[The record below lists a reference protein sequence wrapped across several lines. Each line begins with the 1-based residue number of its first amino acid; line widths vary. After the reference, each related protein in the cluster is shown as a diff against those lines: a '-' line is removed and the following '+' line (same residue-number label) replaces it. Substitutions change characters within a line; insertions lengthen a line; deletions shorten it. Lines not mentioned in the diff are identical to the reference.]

1 MKKKVPDYANVVY
14 TEQMW
19 VNKKLSR
26 IDMVFLRKNKKGS
39 GLRSNKKMDSKEVQK
54 QIIANLSR
62 IQILLKSSDD

>member
-1 MKKKVPDYANVVY
+1 MKKKVPDYANIVY

>member
-1 MKKKVPDYANVVY
+1 
-14 TEQMW
+14 MW